1 MNTIKRTT
9 KVLILLAENPRR
21 FTDIAKE
28 LELTKSTAH
37 RLLIAL
43 KQAEL
48 IKKNPLSG
56 LYHLGPLI
64 SQLAAN
70 PISEH
75 QFLIV
80 CSIEEMRRLR
90 DLSGETVTLQV
101 SLGTERICLEE
112 IQSRESIKY
121 VSGKGSIYPIFVG
134 SAGKMLL
141 SMLDNDQ
148 INILMRK
155 FYYDPLAPNPVKNP
169 EDLWKGIELARRMG
183 HSTSFGERISGS
195 ASVAVP
201 IADYICP
208 AILNILGPADRFT
221 KDSISEILEEM
232 KRSAV
237 RISKESVTSGKAG
250 DLKF

>member
-1 MNTIKRTT
+1 MNTIKRTS
-9 KVLILLAENPRR
+9 KVLKLLADSPRR
-21 FTDIAKE
+21 FTDVAKE

-37 RLLIAL
+37 RLLMAL
-43 KQAEL
+43 EEGEF

-70 PISEH
+70 PISKH
-75 QFLIV
+75 QYLIV

-90 DLSGETVTLQV
+90 DLSGETVTLQI

-141 SMLDNDQ
+141 SMLENDQ

-155 FYYDPLAPNPVKNP
+155 FYYDPSAPNPVKNTT
-169 EDLWKGIELARRMG
+169 DLWKELELARKIG
-183 HSTSFGERISGS
+183 HSTSYGERISGS

-201 IADYICP
+201 IAGYICP
-208 AILNILGPADRFT
+208 TILNVLGPAERFT
-221 KDSISEILEEM
+221 KDSISKILEQM
-232 KRSAV
+232 KQGAV
-237 RISKESVTSGKAG
+237 RISKELRR
-250 DLKF
+250 LK